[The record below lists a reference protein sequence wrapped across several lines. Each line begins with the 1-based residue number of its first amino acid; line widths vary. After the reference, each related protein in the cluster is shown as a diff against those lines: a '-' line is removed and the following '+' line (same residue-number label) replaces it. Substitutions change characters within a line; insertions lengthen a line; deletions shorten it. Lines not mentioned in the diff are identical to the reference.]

1 MKPGSNKARKL
12 ASQRLG
18 LALQANYRALV
29 EANGQEEI
37 QAAAIA
43 LGDTFNT
50 NIEFIINV
58 LKAFGGMEVKF
69 EPLTKRL
76 AELPAPAN
84 DLPDIS
90 ALVNV
95 PVKVDCLCPPLEHG
109 IIGNKHMTSC
119 PHFVPAPSIEHGFG
133 NPDRRRL

>member
-1 MKPGSNKARKL
+1 MKPGSHKARKT
-12 ASQRLG
+12 ASARLG
-18 LALQANYRALV
+18 LALQRDYRALV
-29 EANGQEEI
+29 EANGQEEVT
-37 QAAAIA
+37 AAAIT

-58 LKAFGGMEVKF
+58 LKHYGGMEVKF

-90 ALVNV
+90 ALTQA
-95 PVKVDCLCPPLEHG
+95 PLAMPACACPPLEPG

-119 PHFVPAPSIEHGFG
+119 PHFVPKV
-133 NPDRRRL
+133 N